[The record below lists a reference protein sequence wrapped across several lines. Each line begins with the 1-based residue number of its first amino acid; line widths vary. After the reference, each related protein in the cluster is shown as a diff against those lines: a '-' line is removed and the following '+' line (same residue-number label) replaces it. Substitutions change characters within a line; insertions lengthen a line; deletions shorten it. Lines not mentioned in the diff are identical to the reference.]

1 MFITKDHVVFNG
13 KKWVHYHLKENQIL
27 ETTTTKTFAD
37 ISLYYANIVD
47 YFRVFLGL
55 IACV

>member
-47 YFRVFLGL
+47 YVRVFIGL
-55 IACV
+55 IA